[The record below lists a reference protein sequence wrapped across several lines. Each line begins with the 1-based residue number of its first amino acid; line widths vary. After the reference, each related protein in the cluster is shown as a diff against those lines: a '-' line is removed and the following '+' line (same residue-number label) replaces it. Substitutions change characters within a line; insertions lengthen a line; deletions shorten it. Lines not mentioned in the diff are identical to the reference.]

1 MSTPQAQSQSAAPTT
16 PRYEEVM
23 MHKQELEEAKKEN
36 EILRKR
42 VRELEAQVRGR
53 RESSA
58 ARSSAAQSRERSVSA
73 RGASAEGSQ
82 TEAT

>member
-1 MSTPQAQSQSAAPTT
+1 MSIPHTQPAAPTT
-16 PRYEEVM
+16 SRYEEVI

-36 EILRKR
+36 ERLRKR

-58 ARSSAAQSRERSVSA
+58 VRSSAAQSRERSVST
-73 RGASAEGSQ
+73 RGVP
-82 TEAT
+82 TESVQAGET

>member
-1 MSTPQAQSQSAAPTT
+1 
-16 PRYEEVM
+16 M

-36 EILRKR
+36 ERLRKR

-58 ARSSAAQSRERSVSA
+58 AQSSAAQSRERSISS
-73 RGASAEGSQ
+73 RGVPTPVEGAQ
-82 TEAT
+82 PEAI